1 MSASSIP
8 IVDFSSLSLN
18 HTDDELDETNVKI
31 TASEIMNAFST
42 AGYVYLSNTHFPQ
55 QLVSLPTNIRLTLNM
70 HIRHVE
76 YAYPGNRDNH
86 Q

>member
-1 MSASSIP
+1 MSRTTGSIP

-18 HTDDELDETNVKI
+18 HTDDELDETNVKM

-42 AGYVYLSNTHFPQ
+42 AGFVYLSNTHFPQ
-55 QLVSLPTNIRLTLNM
+55 QLVSLPTNIS
-70 HIRHVE
+70 HVE
-76 YAYPGNRDNH
+76 YAYPGNRDNP